1 MNYLKSYN
9 IFESTPLPP
18 RYLISRKLNQLDISR
33 FDINLDLTV
42 DVYDNIDLRGKDL
55 SELPCKFGKVNGDF
69 YVSENQLKN
78 FDGFPKEVRGRMLC
92 GDNEFEN
99 MNGCGN
105 IIKGDFNCSG
115 CKLTSL
121 ENGPQ
126 IVDGYYGFNRNL
138 ITNFNGFP
146 KDFKK
151 TVFYDGNPV
160 SEVIYIFLKTF
171 NGYINRVGGGNIGQ
185 LIDLIN
191 DHDVID
197 GNNINWLAIEMIYYE
212 YLPGFAITPLDVN
225 EYLKIWIKDEIP
237 NPEDLK
243 LKNYKIII

>member
-1 MNYLKSYN
+1 MK
-9 IFESTPLPP
+9 IIKEFESFSFSEK
-18 RYLISRKLNQLDISR
+18 YLISRKLSNLDISR
-33 FDINLDLTV
+33 FGINSDLTV
-42 DVYDNIDLRGKDL
+42 DVYANIDLRGKDL

-69 YVSENQLKN
+69 YVSDNQLKD
-78 FDGFPKEVRGRMLC
+78 FKGFPSEVGRMLC

-99 MNGCGN
+99 LNGCTN

-151 TVFYDGNPV
+151 MVFYDGNPV
-160 SEVIYIFLKTF
+160 SEVIDIFLKTF
-171 NGYINRVGGGNIGQ
+171 NGYINRVPSGGLIGQ

-225 EYLKIWIKDEIP
+225 EYLKIWIRDEIP
-237 NPEDLK
+237 NPDDLK